1 MVLATLKSRP
11 GATLVFCFLKGG
23 IYIFKE
29 FIELTS
35 NLNDSANIFPLL
47 EKWDRTSI
55 ADF

>member
-1 MVLATLKSRP
+1 MVPATLKSRP

-35 NLNDSANIFPLL
+35 KLYDSANIFPLL
-47 EKWDRTSI
+47 EKWDGTSI